1 MVTPKTRAKAS
12 PAKTKK
18 GKAPVKKAK
27 STIRSASKKPVQA
40 AAPPAVKATKARATI
55 PPARKAAASGKGMR
69 SPAPAV
75 RSKSAPRAAA
85 HPTSGGELLD
95 RVRGLQ
101 QEKAELHGQARA
113 ELDSALAEA
122 AQLRDKVRARDSEE
136 SRGAARQEEPAGP
149 GEFDP
154 AVDLEDDLPTLNED
168 DLEGAAGFF
177 DRMDEIR
184 ARRNELDRE
193 RNDRELEQSEQS
205 FWMSCPKCGDL
216 MEEQESEN
224 VKLERC
230 ENCGG
235 LYLDRGE
242 VDLLL
247 TLSAGAEGMR
257 RLHNMLKF

>member
-1 MVTPKTRAKAS
+1 MVTRKARGKGAPAKATAGKHAARPTAKKAT
-12 PAKTKK
+12 PAK
-18 GKAPVKKAK
+18 K
-27 STIRSASKKPVQA
+27 S
-40 AAPPAVKATKARATI
+40 
-55 PPARKAAASGKGMR
+55 ARKAAVKPPPSRKPAAKGSSRPARPVAAPSKAAAVKSVARPAASSEQVER
-69 SPAPAV
+69 
-75 RSKSAPRAAA
+75 PRAVQ
-85 HPTSGGELLD
+85 HEKTELQELL
-95 RVRGLQ
+95 
-101 QEKAELHGQARA
+101 GQARA
-113 ELDSALAEA
+113 ELDSALAES
-122 AQLRDKVRARDSEE
+122 AQLRDRLRTREAEE
-136 SRGAARQEEPAGP
+136 SRGTARQEEPAGP

-154 AVDLEDDLPTLNED
+154 AVDLDDDIPSMNED

-193 RNDRELEQSEQS
+193 RTDRELEQSEQS
-205 FWMSCPKCGDL
+205 FWMICPKCGDL

-235 LYLDRGE
+235 LFLDRGE

-247 TLSAGAEGMR
+247 TLSSGPEGMR